1 MTLRDRIARV
11 VACGGLCTL
20 AVGACDARGETRG
33 PAYGGTVVTV
43 PGVGLSPPAAV
54 NGFNPLLISSA
65 FDQQAAGLL
74 YQPLIWVT
82 RRFHINRILSIARR
96 ITVSPGH
103 RIFTIVLW
111 RHWRWSDG
119 VPVTTADVAYTYHMI
134 QRLGPRFANY
144 GVGGI
149 PTDVSSFQVL
159 GPYRLRITLKRPVNP
174 RWFIL
179 NGLALLTP
187 LPAAAW
193 ARVSITGLYDHL
205 ADPRFFQVVD
215 GPFRLLT
222 YVPGRYV
229 TFGPNRRFAGPDKP
243 YLHRLV
249 MRFLHDPESIFFG
262 LKTGKLQIA
271 DLPHELFPGR
281 HALRGFRER
290 TVGPVWGFNYLGF
303 NYANPRITFV
313 RDARV
318 RAAMMH
324 AIRQRL
330 LIRVQYYGQG
340 IRDYGPIP
348 PQPPTYLSPLARRL
362 ERTGAYDPRL
372 ARRLLRA
379 AGWRRGADGIRE
391 KDGHRLVF
399 TALLSPGQIRGP
411 TLIKDMLAKVGID
424 MRLREKPFNEIV
436 AMTQGPDATK
446 WDAIYLAWGL
456 GVYPSARNIFACGG
470 ANNFYHYCSHRM
482 DALLDAVPI
491 ASGKGAIYR
500 YEDYFIK
507 TQPLLVLPGQR
518 HVIEARDDIH
528 GLKRAYSSLGGFNPQ
543 YLWIARHG
551 RTADRRPTGSGLAAG
566 GGHP

>member
-1 MTLRDRIARV
+1 MALRYRIARAV
-11 VACGGLCTL
+11 MCGGLCAL
-20 AVGACDARGETRG
+20 AAGAQAAHAPIQG
-33 PAYGGTVVTV
+33 PIHGGTVVTV

-82 RRFHINRILSIARR
+82 RRFHINKTLSIARR
-96 ITVSPGH
+96 IAVSPDH
-103 RIFTIVLW
+103 RVFTVTLW

-119 VPVTTADVAYTYHMI
+119 APVTTADVAYTYHMI
-134 QRLGPRFANY
+134 QRLGPQFANY

-149 PTDVSSFQVL
+149 PTDVASFQVL
-159 GPYRLRITLKRPVNP
+159 GPYRLRIILKSPVNP

-179 NGLALLTP
+179 DGLALLTP
-187 LPAAAW
+187 LPGAAW
-193 ARVSITGLYDHL
+193 RHVSITGLYDHL
-205 ADPRFFQVVD
+205 ADPHFFRIVD
-215 GPFRLLT
+215 GPFRL
-222 YVPGRYV
+222 VSFVAGRYV
-229 TFGPNRRFAGPDKP
+229 TFGPNRRFTGPDKP

-262 LKTGKLQIA
+262 LKTGKIQIA
-271 DLPHELFPGR
+271 DLPHKLFPGR
-281 HALRGFRER
+281 RALRGFRER

-303 NYANPRITFV
+303 DYANPRIAFV

-318 RAAMMH
+318 RMAMMH

-340 IRDYGPIP
+340 VRDYGPIP
-348 PQPPTYLSPLARRL
+348 PRPPTYLSPLARRL

-372 ARRLLRA
+372 ARQLLRA
-379 AGWRRGADGIRE
+379 AGWHRGASGIRE

-399 TALLSPGQIRGP
+399 TTLLPPGQIRGP

-456 GVYPSARNIFACGG
+456 SVYPSARNIFGCGG

-482 DALLDAVPI
+482 DALLDAIPT

-518 HVIEARDDIH
+518 HVIEARNDIH
-528 GLKRAYSSLGGFNPQ
+528 GLKRAYSSMGGFEPQ
-543 YLWIARHG
+543 YLWIARH
-551 RTADRRPTGSGLAAG
+551 DR
-566 GGHP
+566 